1 MVSLA
6 AFVIP
11 LLALWIWLPVAGL
24 SLRLR
29 VLAVLL
35 TTVLGGLPAVLLRLL
50 QAGAMDYTTIARL
63 QVPGGW
69 VLATLLLVVLWLLLR
84 DGLWLV
90 LRLAGQRARAQRLHA
105 LRLHAGVLAL
115 AMLTSGAGVW
125 LALQPPQVR
134 EQALYLPT
142 LPPQLD
148 GLRVAVLADIHA
160 SPVNDRAYVQ
170 TVVDRTLASHPDLI
184 VMPGDMVDGSVAD
197 TGPEVAPLAQL
208 TAPLGVWAAP
218 GNHEYYSGYD
228 AWMAHLRGLGLN
240 ILANQA
246 QRIDARGTHFALSG
260 IGDPVFGRTSH
271 NNRDPRTPEGVPP
284 DVASVA
290 QQAKAMQAPFHLLLA
305 HQPKFA
311 RDNAAHGVGLQIS
324 GHTHGGLILG
334 MDRWLVA
341 PANNGFVRR
350 DYGVNGMRLF
360 VSAGAGLWAGFAVR
374 LGVPSSI
381 DLLVLRAGT
390 AP

>member
-6 AFVIP
+6 ALVIP

-29 VLAVLL
+29 VLAVLV
-35 TTVLGGLPAVLLRLL
+35 TTALGGLPAALLRLL
-50 QAGAMDYTTIARL
+50 QAGAMDYATIAHL

-69 VLATLLLVVLWLLLR
+69 VLATLLFLLLWLLLR
-84 DGLWLV
+84 DGLWLL
-90 LRLAGQRARAQRLHA
+90 LRLAGQRARALRLHA
-105 LRLHAGVLAL
+105 LRLHLGMLGL
-115 AMLTSGAGVW
+115 AMAVSSLGVW
-125 LALQPPQVR
+125 QALQPPQVR

-170 TVVDRTLASHPDLI
+170 TIVERTQAARPDLI
-184 VMPGDMVDGSVAD
+184 VLPGDMVDGDVAT
-197 TGPEVAPLAQL
+197 TGPELAPLAQL
-208 TAPLGVWAAP
+208 QAPLGVWAAP

-228 AWMAHLRGLGLN
+228 AWMAHLRGLGLG
-240 ILANQA
+240 ILANQS
-246 QRIDARGTHFALSG
+246 QRIDTRGSALALSG
-260 IGDPVFGRTSH
+260 IGDPVYGRTSH
-271 NNRDPRTPEGVPP
+271 NNRDPRVAEGVPP
-284 DVASVA
+284 DVAAVA
-290 QQAKAMQAPFHLLLA
+290 QMARASGAPFHLLLA

-311 RDNAAHGVGLQIS
+311 RDNAAQGVDLQLS

-334 MDRWLVA
+334 LDRWLVA
-341 PANNGFVRR
+341 PANNGFVRGAY
-350 DYGVNGMRLF
+350 DVDGMRLF

-374 LGVPSSI
+374 LGVASSI